1 MKSPKQLQISQRPAA
16 QIWLTLIYIFLIVF
30 SVITLIPFFWV
41 VSASL
46 KDNADFFS
54 SLFLPTG
61 DGVLGI
67 AWDRLTL
74 KHFFKLFTEIGI
86 GQAALNS
93 IFLASATSVLAT
105 ICSAMGGY
113 ALSKYNFSGRTFIT
127 TMVLSALIIPGPLLL
142 APGYKLL
149 YNLGLLNSYAG
160 LILPHMAPA
169 FGVFLFRQSML
180 NAVPRELLESARIDG
195 AGEIRIFFN
204 MVIPIVRPMIGAY
217 LIITFLASWNNFI
230 APQIVLQ
237 SPEKLPLAVAINN
250 LKGTYTEDYGM
261 LMAGTVISVAPMLI
275 LFLLMQK
282 EFISGLTSGAVKG

>member
-1 MKSPKQLQISQRPAA
+1 MTSTKQLQMSQRPSAR
-16 QIWLTLIYIFLIVF
+16 IWLTLIYIFLIIF
-30 SVITLIPFFWV
+30 SVITLIPFFWMF
-41 VSASL
+41 SASL
-46 KDNADFFS
+46 KENTDFFS

-61 DGVLGI
+61 DGFLGI

-74 KHFFKLFTEIGI
+74 KHFYNLFTEIGI
-86 GQAALNS
+86 GQAVLNS
-93 IFLASATSVLAT
+93 IFLASSTSVLAT

-113 ALSKYNFSGRTFIT
+113 ALSKYQFGARTFIT

-142 APGYKLL
+142 APGYQLL

-160 LILPHMAPA
+160 LILPHLAPA
-169 FGVFLFRQSML
+169 FGVFLFRQAML
-180 NAVPRELLESARIDG
+180 NAVPGELLESARIDG
-195 AGEIRIFFN
+195 AGEIRIFFT

-230 APQIVLQ
+230 TPQIVLQ

-250 LKGTYTEDYGM
+250 LKGVYAEDYGM